1 MVDGHEDA
9 IMTLTS
15 ARDVAALVARAVDYQ
30 GRWPEVGGI
39 SGNRMSVA
47 QIIAT
52 GQGIRGMV
60 LLWSHKFTRPNN
72 CQWGLKRCD
81 TTGRPF
87 TIEKVRLED
96 LEAGVLKTSW
106 ALGKRHHSISEE
118 QANNVATT
126 VSIGILLSSSKGAWD
141 VSTELNQLF
150 PEYEFD
156 DMEGFLARV
165 WDGKS

>member
-1 MVDGHEDA
+1 
-9 IMTLTS
+9 MTLTS

-52 GQGIRGMV
+52 GQGIR
-60 LLWSHKFTRPNN
+60 
-72 CQWGLKRCD
+72 
-81 TTGRPF
+81 GRPF